1 MTRAL
6 PLGQRTVS
14 MALSGAVMIMLPQT
28 LKVRTPSE
36 AAASGIA
43 ELAWLGCE
51 GQGWGS
57 GSGLGH
63 RRARR
68 VADVHHRQPRHE
80 QLGAWSGLG
89 LGLGL
94 GFAGATWG

>member
-6 PLGQRTVS
+6 LLGQSSLTVS

-43 ELAWLGCE
+43 ELAE
-51 GQGWGS
+51 
-57 GSGLGH
+57 
-63 RRARR
+63 
-68 VADVHHRQPRHE
+68 
-80 QLGAWSGLG
+80 
-89 LGLGL
+89 
-94 GFAGATWG
+94 